1 MADAL
6 VRLREKFVSKS
17 IFHTLFN
24 EIIFIIQ
31 VKNIKKKLDYP
42 AELFLLNNYISC
54 LKIMDMVFCLRKN
67 VDWHTEERKD

>member
-1 MADAL
+1 VADAL

-42 AELFLLNNYISC
+42 AGLFC
-54 LKIMDMVFCLRKN
+54 
-67 VDWHTEERKD
+67 

>member
-31 VKNIKKKLDYP
+31 VKNIKKARLSSR
-42 AELFLLNNYISC
+42 AFLLNNYISC

>member
-1 MADAL
+1 VADAL

-31 VKNIKKKLDYP
+31 VKNIKKSSTIQPGFFVKQLY
-42 AELFLLNNYISC
+42 FLLENNGYGILFKKKC
-54 LKIMDMVFCLRKN
+54 GLAY
-67 VDWHTEERKD
+67 